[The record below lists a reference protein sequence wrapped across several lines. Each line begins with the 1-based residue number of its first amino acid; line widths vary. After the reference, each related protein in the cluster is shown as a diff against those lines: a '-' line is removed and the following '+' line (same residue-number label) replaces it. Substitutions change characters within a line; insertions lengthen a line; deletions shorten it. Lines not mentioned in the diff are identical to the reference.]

1 MLLCPLPSLLF
12 KYMLQVVRL
21 KERLDEAEAQRQRA
35 VDALETEMKERQRDL
50 EKMASRHRTALATE
64 KSKHTMEQ
72 ERLTL
77 KLRDSGRSHVRV
89 D

>member
-1 MLLCPLPSLLF
+1 
-12 KYMLQVVRL
+12 MLQVVRL

-50 EKMASRHRTALATE
+50 QKMESRHRTALATE

-72 ERLTL
+72 DRLTL
-77 KLRDSGRSHVRV
+77 KLRDSGRSHVRF